1 MTLKTCRVLMV
12 QPHFTAPSFWN
23 FWATCDAIG
32 VRSPVSPLNLITVA
46 AMLPSSW
53 DVRLIDRNTEELT
66 SADLDQADLVMTGG
80 MMAQKTDTLEIIK
93 ICRARGIP
101 VVVGGPDVTSSP
113 YLYDDADFQV
123 QGEAEDIMAAFV
135 NAWTAGE
142 RRGVF
147 KAEKFQVDITRS
159 PIPRFDLLTL
169 RHYTGISIQ
178 FSRGCPFT
186 CEFCDIIE
194 LYGRVPRT
202 KTNEQ
207 MLAELDAL
215 YRLGFR
221 GSVFFV
227 DDNFIGNKKAIKHFL
242 PALVTWQKEHGYPF
256 TFGTEA
262 SINLADD
269 DQLLGLM
276 RQANFIWVF
285 IGIESPDADTLTA
298 TQKKQNTRRSLVT
311 SVNKIYGAGMVV
323 YAGFIVG
330 FDSEK
335 KSMANEM
342 IDCIEAMSISVCM
355 MGLLTAL
362 PGTQL
367 TRRLARE
374 GRLHRGHDVL
384 FETTADLGVSG
395 LNFVTL
401 RPRRDVLVD
410 YTTILEKI
418 YSPDAY
424 FGRVRRV
431 GRLLNL
437 SDRPTASVSGHQLL
451 MIAHLIW
458 RLSKEKDI
466 RGHLWSTAFD
476 CALHNLPALEAVL
489 FMAALYLHLGPF
501 ARYVRAC
508 AEEQIA
514 SIESGEM
521 REFTAA
527 SGTKIVDAEARFF
540 GDRSRSHQQA

>member
-1 MTLKTCRVLMV
+1 MLVSPEPAKALKPCRVLMV
-12 QPHFTAPSFWN
+12 QPRFTAPSFWN
-23 FWATCDAIG
+23 YRATCNAFG
-32 VRSPVSPLNLITVA
+32 ARYPTQPLNLITVA

-66 SADLDQADLVMTGG
+66 SAHLDQADLVMTGG

-142 RRGVF
+142 KRGVF

-169 RHYTGISIQ
+169 RHYFYIGIQ

-221 GSVFFV
+221 GTVLFV

-242 PALVTWQKEHGYPF
+242 PVLATWQKERGYPF
-256 TFGTEA
+256 HFVTEA
-262 SINLADD
+262 TINLADD

-276 RQANFIWVF
+276 RKSNFIGIF
-285 IGIESPDADTLTA
+285 IGIESPDADTLIA
-298 TQKKQNTRRSLVT
+298 TQKKQNTRRSLVA
-311 SVNKIYGAGMVV
+311 SVNKIYGAGMYV

-335 KSMANEM
+335 KSVANEM
-342 IDCIEAMSISVCM
+342 IDCIEAMSIPACM
-355 MGLLTAL
+355 VGLLVAL

-374 GRLHRGHDVL
+374 GRLHRGTDVL
-384 FETTADLGVSG
+384 FETAADQGIAG

-401 RPRRDVLVD
+401 RPRRDVFVD
-410 YTTILEKI
+410 YTTVLEKI

-424 FGRVRRV
+424 FERVRRL
-431 GRLLNL
+431 GRLLNRP
-437 SDRPTASVSGHQLL
+437 DRTAARVSGHQLL
-451 MIAHLIW
+451 MIARLIW
-458 RLSKEKDI
+458 RIVTEEKDI
-466 RGHLWSTAFD
+466 RRSFWSTAFD
-476 CALHNLPALEAVL
+476 CALHNLPAFGDVL

-508 AEEQIA
+508 AEEQVA
-514 SIESGEM
+514 SIDSGEM
-521 REFTAA
+521 HEFTAE
-527 SGTKIVDAEARFF
+527 SGTSMSQHGGRLA
-540 GDRSRSHQQA
+540 

>member
-1 MTLKTCRVLMV
+1 MALKPCRVLMV
-12 QPHFTAPSFWN
+12 YPRFTAPSFWN
-23 FWATCDAIG
+23 YLAPCIALG
-32 VRSPVSPLNLITVA
+32 ARYPASPLSLITVA
-46 AMLPSSW
+46 AMLPPSW
-53 DVRLIDRNTEELT
+53 DVRLIDRNTEDLT
-66 SADLDQADLVMTGG
+66 SADLDQVDLVMTGG
-80 MMAQKTDTLEIIK
+80 MMAQKTDTLEIVN

-113 YLYDDADFQV
+113 HLYEDADFQV
-123 QGEAEDIMAAFV
+123 QGEVEDIIAAFIA
-135 NAWTAGE
+135 AWTAGE

-159 PIPRFDLLTL
+159 PIPRFDLLTFRDYL
-169 RHYTGISIQ
+169 YIGVQ

-207 MLAELDAL
+207 MLAELDSL

-221 GSVFFV
+221 GSINFV
-227 DDNFIGNKKAIKHFL
+227 DDNFIGNKKAIKRFL
-242 PALVTWQKEHGYPF
+242 PALAVWQKERAYPF
-256 TFGTEA
+256 QFMTEA
-262 SINLADD
+262 TINLADD
-269 DQLLGLM
+269 EQLLGLM
-276 RQANFIWVF
+276 RQANFVAIFV
-285 IGIESPDADTLTA
+285 GIESPDADTLIA
-298 TQKKQNTRRSLVT
+298 TQKKQNARRSLVA
-311 SVNKIYGAGMVV
+311 SVEKIYDSGIMVC
-323 YAGFIVG
+323 AGFIVG

-335 KSMANEM
+335 KSVASEM
-342 IDCIEAMSISVCM
+342 IDCIEAMSIPICM
-355 MGLLTAL
+355 VGLLAAL

-384 FETTADLGVSG
+384 FETAADHAISG
-395 LNFVTL
+395 LNFDTL

-424 FGRVRRV
+424 FDRVRRL
-431 GRLLNL
+431 GRRLNP
-437 SDRPTASVSGHQLL
+437 SDRPAARLSGREVVMLVR
-451 MIAHLIW
+451 LIW
-458 RLSKEKDI
+458 HMAIAEKEI
-466 RGHLWSTAFD
+466 RRRFWSTAFD
-476 CALHNLPALEAVL
+476 CARHNPQALRCVL
-489 FMAALYLHLGPF
+489 FVAAFYLHFGPF

-508 AEEQIA
+508 ANEQIA
-514 SIESGEM
+514 SIDRGEM

-527 SGTKIVDAEARFF
+527 SGTAAHAIEAV
-540 GDRSRSHQQA
+540 